1 MRKGKIIAILIVVV
15 VIAVAVYGIVVVRR
29 GFSARDNPS
38 WLESTMAGA
47 ARSMAYPSA
56 ARHMNSPL
64 PATNENLM
72 EGEAHWADHC
82 ALCHANNGS
91 GDTVIGK
98 NLYPRAPD
106 MRKSG
111 TQNMTDGELYYTIQ
125 NGIRLTGMPAWGSAG
140 DNDEDTWKLVQFIRH
155 LPELTAEEE
164 KHMESLNPKTPE
176 EIQEER
182 QEQEFLNG
190 QSEPHRNSQPMKH

>member
-1 MRKGKIIAILIVVV
+1 MRKGKIIGILIVVV

-56 ARHMNSPL
+56 AKHMKNPL

-98 NLYPRAPD
+98 NLYPKAPD
-106 MRKSG
+106 MRKAD
-111 TQNMTDGELYYTIQ
+111 TQSMTDGELYYTIQ

-182 QEQEFLNG
+182 
-190 QSEPHRNSQPMKH
+190 